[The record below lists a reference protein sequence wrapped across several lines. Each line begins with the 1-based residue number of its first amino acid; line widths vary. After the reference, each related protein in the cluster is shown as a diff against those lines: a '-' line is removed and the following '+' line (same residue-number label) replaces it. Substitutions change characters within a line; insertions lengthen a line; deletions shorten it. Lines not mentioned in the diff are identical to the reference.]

1 MPTFV
6 IRVEGELSDHLMTW
20 FPSLAAQ
27 AQDGHTVLCGDLPDQ
42 SSLLGVL
49 AALDMMGARIQMAG
63 LAAVLDHVP
72 TPS

>member
-6 IRVEGELSDHLMTW
+6 IQVEGRLSDHLMTW
-20 FPSLAAQ
+20 FPSLTAQ
-27 AQDGHTVLCGDLPDQ
+27 TQNGHTVLSGDLADQ

-49 AALDMMGARIQMAG
+49 AALDMMGAQIQVAG
-63 LAAVLDHVP
+63 LATNVHSVL